1 MHTITANELKNR
13 GVTAIDAVMEDEPVT
28 ITVRGAPKYVVLPV
42 EQFDAFAEYEL
53 DRALAAAHKDLEQGN
68 YQVID
73 DVDAHVA
80 EIMEMIERE

>member
-1 MHTITANELKNR
+1 MQAITANELKSR
-13 GVTAIDAVMEDEPVT
+13 GVTAIEAVAKDEPVA
-28 ITVRGAPKYVVLPV
+28 ITVRGTPKYVVLPV

-68 YQVID
+68 YQVVE